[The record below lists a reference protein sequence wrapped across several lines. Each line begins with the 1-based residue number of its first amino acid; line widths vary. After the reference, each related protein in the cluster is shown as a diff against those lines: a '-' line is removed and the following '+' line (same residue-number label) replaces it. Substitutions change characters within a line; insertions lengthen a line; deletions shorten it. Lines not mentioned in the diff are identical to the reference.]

1 MPEMQPTMIRYGRLE
16 PHPWRLNETE
26 AMPPDAPGWMVTLAT
41 WQAQGA
47 KSLPRR
53 HPLGIVL
60 PTDAELADLG
70 VSAET
75 LAQRGDVAFL
85 AVHFPQYGDGR
96 GYSLAWLLREEYGW
110 QGELRALGDVLIDT
124 VHYLA
129 RVGFDSF
136 LPKQGHNPAEAL
148 AALHAYTEYYQAA
161 YAEPVLSLD

>member
-1 MPEMQPTMIRYGRLE
+1 MPEAQTMIRYGRLE
-16 PHPWRLNETE
+16 PNTWRLNEAE
-26 AMPPDAPGWMVTLAT
+26 GLPPDAPGWMVTLAT
-41 WQAQGA
+41 WQAHGA

-60 PTDAELADLG
+60 PTDADLADLG

-75 LAQRGDVAFL
+75 LTQRGDVAFL

-96 GYSLAWLLREEYGW
+96 GFSLAWLLREEYGW

-129 RVGFDSF
+129 RCGFDSF
-136 LPKQGHNPAEAL
+136 VPKPGHDPNEAL
-148 AALHAYTEYYQAA
+148 AALHAYTEHYQAA
-161 YAEPVLSLD
+161 YPAALSLD